1 MRISETQNH
10 TQDMVIDNINEG
22 APSEGTSA
30 CSIYTKSPSTPLI
43 K

>member
-10 TQDMVIDNINEG
+10 TQDSVIYNINERT
-22 APSEGTSA
+22 PSEGTSA
-30 CSIYTKSPSTPLI
+30 CSVDTKSPSTPLI